1 MAIDLLKD
9 IQVKNAK
16 SQEKDYFLNDGA
28 GLRLKVTKDDRKIWE
43 FRFTFQGKRRVT
55 TFKTYP
61 IISLKEARNKR
72 TEYLNIINQG
82 INPIDFFNNVQN
94 EIVVDEKGVFL
105 NVVKEWLEEEGKR
118 VKDNTH
124 LTKVRILENDI
135 NPFLKNKHIKDVT
148 KEDVLKIIKTK
159 EIQAPNVASRIFI
172 FLRSLFNYAIFKG
185 YLTKNIFNN
194 SKDEKKYYLQ
204 KLDVKHFSK
213 IVDLGIL
220 KELVNDIYNY
230 QGMHAVRNSLKMVL
244 HLPLRAENLCN
255 LEWDFIDFENK
266 LLVIPRELM
275 KVKDKNLPDFKMPL
289 TDEIINILNDQKIFS
304 GHQKW
309 VFLGTNN
316 RDPINTE
323 SPNGALKRMG
333 YNDERKGKKQRLH
346 GFRGTFRSLIETLD
360 EDNKFSFEVKERA
373 LDHQEISKVVRAYAN
388 KSDYV
393 KQLTPLM
400 NFWSNFICSLIEK

>member
-9 IQVKNAK
+9 IQVKSAK
-16 SQEKDYFLNDGA
+16 SQNKDYFLNDGA
-28 GLRLKVTKDDRKIWE
+28 GLRLKVTKDDKKIWE
-43 FRFTFQGKRRVT
+43 FRFTFQGKRRLT

-61 IISLKEARNKR
+61 IVSLKEARNKR
-72 TEYLNIINQG
+72 AEYLNIINQG
-82 INPIDFFNNVQN
+82 INPIEFFNNIQN
-94 EIVVDEKGVFL
+94 SIVNEENGIFL

-118 VKDNTH
+118 VKENTH
-124 LTKVRILENDI
+124 LTKVRIFENDI

-172 FLRSLFNYAIFKG
+172 FLRGIFNYAIFKG
-185 YLTKNIFNN
+185 YLSKNIFNN
-194 SKDEKKYYLQ
+194 SKDERKYYLK
-204 KLDVKHFSK
+204 KLEVKHFSK
-213 IVDLGIL
+213 IVDIKVL

-230 QGMHAVRNSLKMVL
+230 KGMHSVRNSLKMVL

-255 LEWDFIDFENK
+255 LEWNFIDFENK
-266 LLVIPRELM
+266 LLIIPRELM
-275 KVKDKNLPDFKMPL
+275 KVKDKNLPDFIMPL
-289 TDEIINILNDQKIFS
+289 TEEVINILFDQKVFS

-309 VFLGTNN
+309 VFLGTDN
-316 RDPINTE
+316 RNPINTE

-360 EDNKFSFEVKERA
+360 EDNKFGFEVKERA
-373 LDHQEISKVVRAYAN
+373 LDHQEISKVVRAYTN
-388 KSDYV
+388 KSNYV
-393 KQLTPLM
+393 KQLAPLM
-400 NFWSNFICSLIEK
+400 NFWSDFICSLKEK